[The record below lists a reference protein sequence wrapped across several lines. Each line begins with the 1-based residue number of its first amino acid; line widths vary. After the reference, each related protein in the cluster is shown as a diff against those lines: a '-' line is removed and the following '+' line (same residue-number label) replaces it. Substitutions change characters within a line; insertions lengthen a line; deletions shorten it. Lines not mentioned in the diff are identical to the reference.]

1 MLHWRQGDR
10 WRISVGII
18 QIKKMKKIDLKVLL
32 PNIITLSGLSFGL
45 SSIRFALE
53 ENFNLAIL
61 CILFA
66 GVCDVLDGLLARHLK
81 SESDLGAQLDSLSDF
96 LSFGIAPGILVYM
109 SIFNQESSIGTFA
122 CLIFIIF
129 SCLRLA
135 LYNIRLESSKNLEEE
150 PERFFT
156 GIPTPVGAILI
167 LLPLTHSF
175 MGYYW
180 AYENLNFVA
189 AYIIL
194 ISGLLTSRIPT
205 FSIKRKNLY
214 IKSRLIF
221 FIAFSLI
228 VLSLINFL
236 WLSINILAFIYLLTI
251 PFSVYAWNNTL
262 NKSN

>member
-1 MLHWRQGDR
+1 
-10 WRISVGII
+10 
-18 QIKKMKKIDLKVLL
+18 MKKKNILFIHHSPSENTKKLSKLVENKIKNTTPNANLKILNL
-32 PNIITLSGLSFGL
+32 IEANTSSFIETDGLIIGTTENFGYVSGLT
-45 SSIRFALE
+45 
-53 ENFNLAIL
+53 
-61 CILFA
+61 
-66 GVCDVLDGLLARHLK
+66 K
-81 SESDLGAQLDSLSDF
+81 DF
-96 LSFGIAPGILVYM
+96 FDR
-109 SIFNQESSIGTFA
+109 
-122 CLIFIIF
+122 C
-129 SCLRLA
+129 
-135 LYNIRLESSKNLEEE
+135 YNIRLESSKNLEEE
-150 PERFFT
+150 PEKFFT

-214 IKSRLIF
+214 VKSRIIF
-221 FIAFSLI
+221 FIAISLI

-251 PFSVYAWNNTL
+251 PFSIYAWNNTL